1 MSIFKSKIDEKED
14 YRRLSLY
21 ILSRLNV
28 IRIHES
34 GDYYQEIDTLSDDLI
49 NQAISIA
56 KSKISDLDTDAFKSI
71 LIDVY
76 KEAGTEIGDTH
87 FNE

>member
-1 MSIFKSKIDEKED
+1 MSIFKSKIDKKED

>member
-1 MSIFKSKIDEKED
+1 MSIFKSKIDKKED

-21 ILSRLNV
+21 ILSKLNV
-28 IRIHES
+28 IRIHER
-34 GDYYQEIDTLSDDLI
+34 GDYYQEIDTLSDGLI
-49 NQAISIA
+49 NQAISLA

-76 KEAGTEIGDTH
+76 NEAGTERGDTH
-87 FNE
+87 FNK